1 MADTTTDTA
10 VAPIDA
16 EDDARGGF
24 LRRLYTGA
32 GGIDIIGKSKRW
44 FAVFGTVLA
53 VAILAMVIRGFS
65 LGIDFEGGTRMTMPP
80 GDATEQQ
87 VEEVFTGA
95 TGVEPAQVQIV
106 GSGEGRIMEVT
117 SESLTDQQINDA
129 RVALYETFQPKDNTG
144 TVSPDAVG
152 DSTISE
158 SWGSTIT
165 ERMLIAAGVFL
176 VLVFIYIM
184 IRFERDMAIA
194 AIGGL
199 LVDGVVILGVYA
211 LLGLEVTPATIIGL
225 LTVLSFSLY
234 DTVVVFDKVDE
245 NTAGFEQSTRRTY
258 GELVNLAVNQT
269 IMRSI
274 NTSVSTL
281 LPIIALLVIAV
292 GLLGVGT
299 LADLAVI
306 QFIGIIQ
313 GTFSSVL
320 LVAPI
325 LVWLK
330 RRQRRYRRHD
340 ELVAKARG
348 GEARDASGERDDE
361 PRSGGAADSGDAA
374 VADAAPDRGAARAAA
389 RPAAAGAG
397 EDGAAGS
404 RGPRAARRDV
414 VTPRPP
420 REDGDDGE
428 TPLTWRPGSR

>member
-1 MADTTTDTA
+1 MSDRTTTA
-10 VAPIDA
+10 VAPIEA
-16 EDDARGGF
+16 ERAGEPTGF
-24 LRRLYTGA
+24 LQRLYTGA
-32 GGIDIIGKSKRW
+32 GGIDVIGRSRRW
-44 FAVFGTVLA
+44 FTAFGVVLVIA
-53 VAILAMVIRGFS
+53 VAAMLIRGFS

-80 GDATEQQ
+80 EQVTEQQ
-87 VEEVFTGA
+87 VEQVFEDA
-95 TGVEPAQVQIV
+95 TGVEPEQVQIV
-106 GSGEGRIMEVT
+106 GSGEGRIMEIT
-117 SESLTDQQINDA
+117 SASLTDQQIQDA
-129 RVALYETFQPKDNTG
+129 RLALYEEFQPKDNTG
-144 TVSPDAVG
+144 RVTPDAVG

-165 ERMLIAAGVFL
+165 DRMLLAAGVFM

-199 LVDGVVILGVYA
+199 VVDGVVILGIYA

-234 DTVVVFDKVDE
+234 DTVVVFDKVEE

-330 RRQRRYRRHD
+330 RRQRRFREHD
-340 ELVAKARG
+340 DKVRSARGEHPGEPDVGADADHAQPRDGVARAG
-348 GEARDASGERDDE
+348 GEA
-361 PRSGGAADSGDAA
+361 P
-374 VADAAPDRGAARAAA
+374 AAA
-389 RPAAAGAG
+389 RSVATPATTDDAR
-397 EDGAAGS
+397 DDPT
-404 RGPRAARRDV
+404 PRRTV
-414 VTPRPP
+414 VTPESP
-420 REDGDDGE
+420 RESGDDGDA
-428 TPLTWRPGSR
+428 PLTWRPGSR